1 MSINK
6 LVQNLK
12 QNNED
17 YEFYPT
23 TKEIINK
30 ILNDLE
36 GTNHK
41 KVLDIGCGNGNFLNS
56 LDSKKY
62 TKYGIEKSQILIN
75 SLPEDIFI
83 LGTDFMFQNLIDK
96 KVDVIFCNPPFSEF
110 ETWIEKIISE
120 ANCKIIYLVIPCRWK
135 ENKKILELIKKRCGF
150 SDIIGSFD
158 FLNSEFREARAK
170 IDIVKIFL
178 RSNTR
183 LDVGESDPFDFW
195 FNTFFKINADVEE
208 EYVSS
213 SSKSQE
219 IKNQLVKGQNV
230 IERLEELYNQDFQKL
245 LNNYKALE
253 HLDASILKELNINLT
268 ELKEGLKLK
277 IEGLKCLY
285 WTELFNNLST
295 ITDKLT
301 KKSREEILKT
311 LNDNTNID
319 FTSGNAYNIVIWTI
333 KNANKYF
340 DKQLKEVYL
349 DMSKKD
355 NVINY
360 KSNKKVF
367 EFNHWRYDCENMSH
381 YKLDYRI
388 ILRCWSNFGDYEY
401 KNTNRLSNTTHDN
414 INDICVVAK
423 NLGFNVIENS
433 KDFMWS
439 SGEPVI
445 FNYINKS
452 EKDIFMT
459 VKAYLNG
466 NIHIKFCQEFTK
478 ALNIEASRIFK
489 WLKTPQEISEELNLN
504 INEVNKY
511 LNKNLRLEN
520 KNILLLEGKKETL

>member
-1 MSINK
+1 MAINK

-170 IDIVKIFL
+170 IDIIKIYL
-178 RSNTR
+178 RDEWRN
-183 LDVGESDPFDFW
+183 GELSPDPFDFW

-208 EYVSS
+208 EHIYDSV
-213 SSKSQE
+213 KSEE
-219 IKNQLVKGQNV
+219 IKKKLVKGQNI
-230 IERLEELYNQDFQKL
+230 IERLEELYNEDFQKL

-349 DMSKKD
+349 YMSKKD

-388 ILRCWSNFGDYEY
+388 ILRCWANFGD
-401 KNTNRLSNTTHDN
+401 KWSSINGLTRMTHETL
-414 INDICVVAK
+414 NDICVIAK
-423 NLGFNVIENS
+423 NLGFEIIENS
-433 KDFMWS
+433 KDFDWTP
-439 SGEPVI
+439 GQPNI
-445 FNYINKS
+445 FNYYNKS
-452 EKDIFMT
+452 KKDIFMT

-466 NIHIKFCQEFTK
+466 NIHIKFCQEFMK
-478 ALNIEASRIFK
+478 AFNIEAARIFQ
-489 WLKTPQEISEELNLN
+489 WLKTPQEISEELDLN
-504 INEVNKY
+504 INEVYKY

-520 KNILLLEGKKETL
+520 KNILLLESKKENL